1 MLPALLLTF
10 FQAATPKEAAGSE
23 KAAAQEIPLALRVN
37 RAIALGVDHLRRA
50 QQHDGSF
57 PGYEGE
63 HPGGLTAFVAY
74 TLVKSGVRKDDRLL
88 TNALSALAGREFESV
103 YSASAHILLCEALR
117 DPARGIEAQRS
128 LEFLLANR
136 EDGVW
141 GYPWGHRCDSN
152 TQFALLALRAARRLG
167 LEVPERVLLE
177 ALAGLEAFHDPS
189 GGFTYS
195 PGDRVAY
202 AGITAAALA
211 SLAVLQEAAADLA
224 RLRAALERDADSREE
239 AEEWLE
245 ARFDPQ
251 RNQYT
256 EGDWTPI
263 WHLAYLWAIERWC
276 GLTQRERIGGRDWY
290 TEGAT
295 WLVEMQARDGSF
307 GGRLVDTCFALL
319 FLRRATV
326 TQDAELA
333 EIYAE
338 IDRMRAERPPVV
350 RSPGNDAL
358 RITDWWLA
366 GPWQKA
372 GNEVLLLD
380 PPFDPAALRPREN
393 EKVARK
399 EWERAALLPARWTNL
414 RKLTGRTGKRQLWV
428 LSTWLCMPEVSEGR
442 SSAALLWLEVD
453 EGWDVLLDG
462 QRLSR
467 ERRRTPTVNS
477 VSIPLELL
485 PGQHQLTVVVEDLRG
500 VAGFGALLTDSTGGP
515 PPAQLSARAEPDDS
529 TRR

>member
-1 MLPALLLTF
+1 MLPVLLIVLL
-10 FQAATPKEAAGSE
+10 QAAAPKEAAGSE
-23 KAAAQEIPLALRVN
+23 KPTAQGIPPALRVN
-37 RAIALGVDHLRRA
+37 RAIALGIDHLRRA

-57 PGYEGE
+57 LGYEGE

-74 TLVKSGVRKDDRLL
+74 TLVKSGVRKDDRML
-88 TNALSALAGREFESV
+88 TRALGALAGREFKSV
-103 YSASAHILLCEALR
+103 YSASAHLLLCEAMGG
-117 DPARGIEAQRS
+117 PARVIEAESS

-141 GYPWGHRCDSN
+141 GYPWGHLCDSN
-152 TQFALLALRAARRLG
+152 TQFALLALRAARCLG
-167 LEVPERVLLE
+167 LEVPEEVLIE
-177 ALAGLEAFHDPS
+177 ARAGLELFHDAS
-189 GGFTYS
+189 GGFTYT

-211 SLAVLQEAAADLA
+211 SLAVLQEAAGDLA
-224 RLRAALERDADSREE
+224 RLRAALKRDDDSREE

-256 EGDWTPI
+256 EGAWTSI
-263 WHLAYLWAIERWC
+263 WHFAYLWAIERWC

-290 TEGAT
+290 SEGAT
-295 WLVEMQARDGSF
+295 WLLEMQTRDGSF
-307 GGRLVDTCFALL
+307 GGGLADTCFALL

-326 TQDAELA
+326 TPNAELA

-338 IDRMRAERPPVV
+338 IDRSRAGHPPAV
-350 RSPGNDAL
+350 RSPGDEAL

-366 GPWQKA
+366 GPWEKA
-372 GNEVLLLD
+372 GDQVLLLE
-380 PPFDPAALRPREN
+380 PPFDPADLRPRAK

-399 EWERAALLPARWTNL
+399 EWERVALLLARWTDL
-414 RKLTGRTGKRQLWV
+414 EKLTGRTGKRQLWV
-428 LSTWLCMPEVSEGR
+428 LTTWLCMPEVSEGTP
-442 SSAALLWLEVD
+442 SAALLWLEVD

-467 ERRRTPTVNS
+467 ERRRTPTVNY
-477 VSIPLELL
+477 VSLPVGLL
-485 PGQHQLTVVVEDLRG
+485 PGQHQLTVLVEDLRG
-500 VAGFGALLTDSTGGP
+500 MAFFGALLTDSIGGP
-515 PPAQLSARAEPDDS
+515 PPVQLSARAERDGS